1 MGDLRFYN
9 AWLTPS
15 ATVIL
20 GKKLKPFC
28 LKYRIFLEGI
38 SSPYLNSDKEIT
50 PIDLIIALK
59 ICSDEDIGKLSCRD
73 YILSLILSWSKKRL
87 IKSSI
92 EFVKYLSTHDA
103 YPKYWDDSKKNSGG
117 VSSIPFQLSVIA
129 TLCKN
134 GITYND
140 ALVMPEAKAIW
151 LATTFS
157 IQGGSKI
164 EILTTDDE
172 ALLDELAKVRA
183 KTNE

>member
-1 MGDLRFYN
+1 MADLRFYN

-15 ATVIL
+15 ATIIL

-50 PIDLIIALK
+50 PIDLIIAIK
-59 ICSDEDIGKLSCRD
+59 ICSDEDIGKLSWKDKLLCM
-73 YILSLILSWSKKRL
+73 IMSWSKKRL
-87 IKSSI
+87 INYSI
-92 EFVKYLSTHDA
+92 DFVRYISTHDA
-103 YPKYWDDSKKNSGG
+103 YPRYWDDSKKSSGG

-134 GITYND
+134 GISYND
-140 ALVMPEAKAIW
+140 ALIMPEAKAVW

-157 IQGGSKI
+157 IQSGSKI

-172 ALLDELAKVRA
+172 ALLDSLASMRA
-183 KTNE
+183 TQNE